1 MATLGYFD
9 RTGDQQVRDSLIGN
23 GRSVANTQLNQG
35 NRAIQNQAFSMAAS
49 QRGGNPALAMR
60 NAQNAAAAA
69 GVEHN
74 YNQAKLRAQEQLQY
88 QGIAQAEDAKR
99 GQVIGGI
106 LGGAGAALGTLAG
119 PAGTALGGAAGS
131 ALGSAVNSGISG
143 KPVDFGGIAGTA
155 ANAGLGAATNGL
167 TGAAAKFT
175 PGSAEAKA
183 ALSAA
188 HPQAGRGGI
197 AGVGAFD
204 AAAGAPLM
212 VQEETRQ
219 GIIPGSVPVTVQ
231 NQPTQVA
238 APQSQMVAQ
247 TIDPRGQTSGAPMTP
262 PPMQQVAV
270 NNAPVQEGQPPPGG
284 WIPTGQ
290 LVAQTMQPQ
299 AQPVGPTPNYA
310 QVQQPGLMGE
320 RPGVPVGPVS
330 APAVPPAF
338 NPPQLATGPEP
349 VYGNDTNPLDRRP
362 ERNGSGGTAMS
373 REEAIRALGLSLGF
387 GKAY

>member
-270 NNAPVQEGQPPPGG
+270 NNAPVQEGQPLQPQGPSGG
-284 WIPTGQ
+284 WVPAGQ
-290 LVAQTMQPQ
+290 LAQTMQPQ
-299 AQPVGPTPNYA
+299 AV
-310 QVQQPGLMGE
+310 
-320 RPGVPVGPVS
+320 
-330 APAVPPAF
+330 PAVATPPAF
-338 NPPQLATGPEP
+338 NPPQPPTGPAP
-349 VYGNDTNPLDRRP
+349 VYGNDYATQDRLNMRHSAGTGVPLVTDYQ
-362 ERNGSGGTAMS
+362 
-373 REEAIRALGLSLGF
+373 EALRLLAA
-387 GKAY
+387 KAGAY